1 MKKVKITEEQFGNYL
16 KRCEENSTPQVISNM
31 RHDVADLKKNELKVI
46 AREYIAQAFK
56 LGCEYEKTSA
66 LDMAQRK
73 EIVRKLN
80 GLQAKIETV
89 S

>member
-1 MKKVKITEEQFGNYL
+1 MKRVKITEEQYDNYL
-16 KRCEENSTPQVISNM
+16 KRYQQNTTPQVISNM

-46 AREYIAQAFK
+46 AREYITQAFK

-66 LDMAQRK
+66 LNMKQRK
-73 EIVRKLN
+73 EILRKLN
-80 GLQAKIETV
+80 GLQAKIDEV

>member
-1 MKKVKITEEQFGNYL
+1 MKRVKITEEQYDNYL
-16 KRCEENSTPQVISNM
+16 KRYQQNTTPQAISNM

-56 LGCEYEKTSA
+56 LGCEYDKTSA

-80 GLQAKIETV
+80 GLQAKIDII